1 MSIVNGYSYKLEK
14 LVIDNKIKYQDKQPD
29 ILTMARKKRHIH
41 LLEKIQKGKSLSS
54 RELRE
59 LEKFEGTPLPPGV
72 VKTQEE
78 VAKAFHV
85 STRTVQY
92 WIRDGIPRTKKGFYN
107 LIEIQAWRKVKK
119 QQRKSKKIIGKEE
132 WDAKYRKYK
141 AQLAEVELKKA
152 YGQVVSRKEV
162 EKGQVARI
170 LVVKRALL
178 SLPKVIAPVIGG
190 MEPREIQVYLTAKIK
205 EIIDEFAKKD

>member
-1 MSIVNGYSYKLEK
+1 MLN
-14 LVIDNKIKYQDKQPD
+14 NKTKDQNKQSD

-92 WIRDGIPRTKKGFYN
+92 WTRDGMPRTKKGFYD
-107 LIEIQAWRKVKK
+107 LIEVQAWREIKK
-119 QQRKSKKIIGKEE
+119 QQRNKTKKTIGKED
-132 WDAKYRKYK
+132 WNAKYRKYK
-141 AQLAEVELKKA
+141 AQLAEIELKKA

-178 SLPKVIAPVIGG
+178 SLPKVVAPVISG

-205 EIIDEFAKKD
+205 EIIEQFSKEN